1 MRWRWRPGSGPRARA
16 GPTAWDG
23 GLVNKV
29 ITAASTSSVCLLFVH
44 KLTLSSVIR
53 NLSISSANSDGS
65 RGPREGWPVVC
76 CLSGQSSSVHQLPSP
91 YQDNNITAARQ
102 SYKDKSAAAGP
113 VIIISARSR
122 LRADG
127 VVTGLPILL
136 GLGWQAARAGYPHI
150 SAHGEPSA
158 AGHHGDGRLII
169 SEIIVMCKV
178 EHI

>member
-127 VVTGLPILL
+127 VVTAYLFCGGWAGRPPGPDIRTSALMASPALPAIMGTADSSYL
-136 GLGWQAARAGYPHI
+136 
-150 SAHGEPSA
+150 
-158 AGHHGDGRLII
+158 
-169 SEIIVMCKV
+169 K
-178 EHI
+178 

>member
-91 YQDNNITAARQ
+91 YQDNNITAARR

-122 LRADG
+122 LRPGRSGYWPTYSAG
-127 VVTGLPILL
+127 AGL
-136 GLGWQAARAGYPHI
+136 AGRPGRI
-150 SAHGEPSA
+150 SAHQRSWRAQRCRPSW
-158 AGHHGDGRLII
+158 GRQTHHI
-169 SEIIVMCKV
+169 
-178 EHI
+178 